1 MGLFQHDAVKLPG
14 LAVQETLL
22 PGFTIIEEIYR
33 TSQSVLFRA
42 LRERDTSQVVLK
54 TVPSRLAS
62 PESTAHLRRE
72 FTVARD
78 LQVCRAECHSI

>member
-1 MGLFQHDAVKLPG
+1 MGLVQQETGKLPG
-14 LAVQETLL
+14 FTMQESLL

-54 TVPSRLAS
+54 TVPTRLAS
-62 PESTAHLRRE
+62 QESTAHLRRE
-72 FTVARD
+72 YTVAKD
-78 LQVCRAECHSI
+78 LQVQAWPHC